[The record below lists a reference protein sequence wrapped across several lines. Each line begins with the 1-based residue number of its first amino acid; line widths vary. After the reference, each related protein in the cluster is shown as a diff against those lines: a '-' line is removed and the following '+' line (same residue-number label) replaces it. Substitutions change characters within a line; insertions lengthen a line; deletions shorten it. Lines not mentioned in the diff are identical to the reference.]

1 MKKFLLSILVLLL
14 LSTSAYAEPTDSI
27 KYFMNEP
34 VSMFDF
40 GMYQLEKDV
49 DIYIREIYITSIMPM
64 FKLGKLTILSYVHY
78 YLDINR
84 IEIRILLND
93 ANKKLTKEDYKIIS
107 NKYISLIRLHYGIL
121 DGNIIESIDGRY
133 LSGLFMHRG
142 YKKVNENNNIYIELN
157 NITNIIIITPLITAE
172 APLVGKEK
180 DISYRDDKKDW
191 NWKDI
196 FRHKKSTYIDIQ
208 ISQVAWYSRVA
219 ESGRRASSR
228 INL

>member
-1 MKKFLLSILVLLL
+1 MKKFILSILVLLF

-40 GMYQLEKDV
+40 GMYQLEKDI
-49 DIYIREIYITSIMPM
+49 DIYVREIYVTSIMPM

-78 YLDINR
+78 YLDVNR

-133 LSGLFMHRG
+133 LSGLFMQRG

-180 DISYRDDKKDW
+180 DISYRDDKQNW
-191 NWKDI
+191 N
-196 FRHKKSTYIDIQ
+196 
-208 ISQVAWYSRVA
+208 
-219 ESGRRASSR
+219 
-228 INL
+228 